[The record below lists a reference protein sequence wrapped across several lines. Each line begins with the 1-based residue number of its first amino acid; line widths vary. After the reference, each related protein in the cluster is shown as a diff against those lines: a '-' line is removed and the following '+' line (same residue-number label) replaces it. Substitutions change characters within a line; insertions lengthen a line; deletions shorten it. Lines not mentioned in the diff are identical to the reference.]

1 MFHLHQYGWDRIITF
16 LTHSLCEYFIV
27 QTQFGTR
34 SCKRLCVGYIR
45 QTNNMHLWV
54 APDIINVQTDE
65 SVGDVFLCAVF
76 HCECRKK
83 FWTAAFIAVSRLLSA
98 TQWLRLIALLSPS
111 PRSYCQQWQ
120 THLYLFLLAPLFL
133 VVHFFWLCT
142 FDVTFSAVSQ
152 LGCGALHW
160 EV

>member
-27 QTQFGTR
+27 QTQFGKR

-45 QTNNMHLWV
+45 QTNNMHLWELL
-54 APDIINVQTDE
+54 DIINVQTDE

-83 FWTAAFIAVSRLLSA
+83 FWTAAFIAVSLLLSA
-98 TQWLRLIALLSPS
+98 TQWLRLIALLSS
-111 PRSYCQQWQ
+111 PPAVTASSGKPTYIC
-120 THLYLFLLAPLFL
+120 FCLLHFFGCALFL
-133 VVHFFWLCT
+133 VVHFFLVVHLWRH
-142 FDVTFSAVSQ
+142 F
-152 LGCGALHW
+152 
-160 EV
+160 